1 MHAINVGL
9 RPTRDGVATPLR
21 PALHLDIL
29 GSFVDILGSFLDI
42 LGSFL
47 DILGSFLDN
56 VGRLGTASSP
66 PCDPRC
72 IEGCGLRVEG

>member
-1 MHAINVGL
+1 VHAINVGL

-56 VGRLGTASSP
+56 VGRLRPTRDGVVTP
-66 PCDPRC
+66 
-72 IEGCGLRVEG
+72 LRPALH